1 MEHSLYCKSFRFEA
15 VRMEEYQDGMCLKST
30 NCSTVIIANFEGGN
44 SIEFSLKN
52 DVPANINN
60 KFELPI
66 LGIDMGDILEDRIQ
80 YGRIP
85 DSFSWEDPNEPV
97 VCNIFL
103 DKPCIRFA
111 MMSPLRIVEFYG
123 KYM

>member
-1 MEHSLYCKSFRFEA
+1 MEHSLYCKSFRFED

-44 SIEFSLKN
+44 SIEFSLEN

-103 DKPCIRFA
+103 EKLCIRFA

-123 KYM
+123 KYI

>member
-1 MEHSLYCKSFRFEA
+1 
-15 VRMEEYQDGMCLKST
+15 MEEYQDGMCLKST

-44 SIEFSLKN
+44 SIEFSLEN

-103 DKPCIRFA
+103 EKLCIRFA

-123 KYM
+123 KYI